1 MKSSKSILII
11 LIALVAV
18 ALPVPLAAQHTR
30 YKLIDLGTLG
40 GPNSYVEVSGDLPI
54 VLNNRG
60 TVVGCADTPAQDPN
74 GPNSIPLLN
83 LPDPSDPFI
92 FHSFEWSKGALTD
105 LSVLPG
111 GYSSCATWISGN
123 GLITGMSTTGDFD
136 PFMGGPASHAV
147 LWKDGEIVDV
157 GTFGGAESL
166 ALGVNTKGQ
175 VAGSATNTIPDDV
188 SGFGTQLRA
197 FRWQNGLLQDLGTL
211 GGSNAFATSIN
222 ESGEVAGCAN
232 TDSINQNAFLWKNGT
247 MIDLGSFGGS
257 YACAFQ
263 VNNHGQV
270 MGLSTLP
277 GDQVQ
282 RAFFGDHERL
292 ADLGTFGGS
301 VVEPFWLNENGDVVG
316 GADYPGDM
324 IRHAFLWKKGVM
336 SDLGTTYHECST
348 SGSVAL
354 GVNSK
359 EQIVGNSWCG
369 DIAAAGFFWENGGP
383 MVDLNTLVSSNAG
396 MYLFGAQNI
405 NDRGEISG
413 LGFLAES
420 GEVHGFLLIPCGER
434 TAGCG
439 NQTESAEVSRKVVL
453 PENVRKMLRKRL
465 GFGRFLGT
473 PQRVTLSGAAAI
485 PGPNATLSP
494 TNLTFSTQAIG
505 TTSAAKNVTLKNTGT
520 AILTISSIAITGTNA
535 GNFAQTHT
543 CGSSLAAGASC
554 GISVTF
560 RPTASGTRTAAV
572 SISDNAAGSP
582 QKVTLSGIGTTAKLS
597 PASLTFSTQAIGT
610 MSGAKKVTLTN
621 VGTTSLNI
629 TGIAITGTNAG
640 DFSQTHTCGSSLVV
654 GSSCSISVT
663 FKPTASGIRTA
674 ALSIS
679 DNAAGSPQKV
689 TLSGIGTTAKLSPTS
704 LSFGVVA
711 IGTIG
716 TLKPPKTVT
725 LTNVGTTALSITGIA
740 ITGTNVGDFFQSHDC
755 GSSLAAGAS
764 CTISVTFRPTA
775 IGTRRAA
782 VSITDSAA
790 GSPQKVALSGT
801 GGASGAGFCLVNS
814 GNALTGYC
822 IGQHGGICREAYD
835 PLHCP
840 TGQQGD
846 TPGVFQCQNSNFK
859 VDASRSC
866 TP

>member
-1 MKSSKSILII
+1 MKIRTTI
-11 LIALVAV
+11 LIAAMTFSA
-18 ALPVPLAAQHTR
+18 ALAISVQAAAQHTR

-105 LSVLPG
+105 LGVLPG

-232 TDSINQNAFLWKNGT
+232 TDSISQNAFLWKNGT

-282 RAFFGDHERL
+282 RAFFGDHEGL
-292 ADLGTFGGS
+292 TDLGTFGGS
-301 VVEPFWLNENGDVVG
+301 VVEPFWLTENGDVVG

-348 SGSVAL
+348 SGSVTL

-359 EQIVGNSWCG
+359 VQIVGNSWCD
-369 DIAAAGFFWENGGP
+369 DIAAAGFLWENGGP

-413 LGFLAES
+413 LGFLPES
-420 GEVHGFLLIPCGER
+420 GEVHGFLSIPCG
-434 TAGCG
+434 
-439 NQTESAEVSRKVVL
+439 
-453 PENVRKMLRKRL
+453 
-465 GFGRFLGT
+465 
-473 PQRVTLSGAAAI
+473 
-485 PGPNATLSP
+485 
-494 TNLTFSTQAIG
+494 
-505 TTSAAKNVTLKNTGT
+505 
-520 AILTISSIAITGTNA
+520 
-535 GNFAQTHT
+535 
-543 CGSSLAAGASC
+543 
-554 GISVTF
+554 
-560 RPTASGTRTAAV
+560 
-572 SISDNAAGSP
+572 
-582 QKVTLSGIGTTAKLS
+582 
-597 PASLTFSTQAIGT
+597 
-610 MSGAKKVTLTN
+610 
-621 VGTTSLNI
+621 
-629 TGIAITGTNAG
+629 
-640 DFSQTHTCGSSLVV
+640 
-654 GSSCSISVT
+654 
-663 FKPTASGIRTA
+663 
-674 ALSIS
+674 
-679 DNAAGSPQKV
+679 
-689 TLSGIGTTAKLSPTS
+689 
-704 LSFGVVA
+704 
-711 IGTIG
+711 
-716 TLKPPKTVT
+716 
-725 LTNVGTTALSITGIA
+725 
-740 ITGTNVGDFFQSHDC
+740 
-755 GSSLAAGAS
+755 
-764 CTISVTFRPTA
+764 
-775 IGTRRAA
+775 
-782 VSITDSAA
+782 
-790 GSPQKVALSGT
+790 
-801 GGASGAGFCLVNS
+801 
-814 GNALTGYC
+814 
-822 IGQHGGICREAYD
+822 
-835 PLHCP
+835 
-840 TGQQGD
+840 
-846 TPGVFQCQNSNFK
+846 
-859 VDASRSC
+859 
-866 TP
+866 